1 VRFFAKT
8 AHIQMFADFCRD
20 NMPQVRHVLPSYNP
34 CSRTEYGFC
43 LPMTSL
49 KLAFPLLLLANF
61 AHASCG
67 SSYCMVNTN
76 WDTQGLSNDGGLQAD
91 LRYSYAKADRFMAG
105 SSKRATEVPGGGTN
119 EEIENK
125 RTINQL
131 VNLNLDYA
139 INRQWGVTLG
149 LPFVM
154 RDHTHTFDAASG
166 AFEQQAKF
174 SELGDIRLLGKF
186 KLNLGNDAGAGF
198 RFGFKLPTG
207 ATNKTMSPPDP
218 NDPTTPYALERS
230 SQPGTGSTDGILGA
244 YYFQNAPGKDWGWFI
259 SGQVQSAISTKDNYR
274 PGNEVAIDVGAHY
287 EVAQNLN
294 LLLQLNGQHRSRDTG
309 ANANPASGGY
319 AVNLSPGLSYAVTP
333 QTQVYGY
340 LQLPIVQYLNTNPAE
355 ENSGQLAA
363 RWSATIGIT
372 QRF

>member
-1 VRFFAKT
+1 MQNAKIDPNPDLHGVR
-8 AHIQMFADFCRD
+8 RD
-20 NMPQVRHVLPSYNP
+20 NLSQGGRALATYNP
-34 CSRTEYGFC
+34 ASPTKDESKMRLLKFA
-43 LPMTSL
+43 LP
-49 KLAFPLLLLANF
+49 LALLAST

-76 WDTQGLSNDGGLQAD
+76 WDVQGLSHDSGLQAD
-91 LRYSYAKADRFMAG
+91 LRYSYAKADRWMAG
-105 SSKRATEVPGGGTN
+105 SSKRATEAPGSGTDA
-119 EEIENK
+119 EIENK

-139 INRQWGVTLG
+139 INRQWGITLG

-174 SELGDIRLLGKF
+174 SELGDIRLLGKYKF
-186 KLNLGNDAGAGF
+186 SLGSLDSGAAL
-198 RFGFKLPTG
+198 RFGVKLPNGSTS
-207 ATNKTMSPPDP
+207 KTMSPPDP

-244 YYFQNAPGKDWGWFI
+244 YYFQNAPGAGWGWFV
-259 SGQVQSAISTKDNYR
+259 SGQVQSAMSTKDGYR
-274 PGNEVAIDVGAHY
+274 PGTEFTVDVGAHI
-287 EVAQNLN
+287 EVAQGLN

-309 ANANPASGGY
+309 VNANPASGGY
-319 AVNLSPGLSYAVTP
+319 AVNLSPGLSYAI
-333 QTQVYGY
+333 TQQMQLYGY
-340 LQLPIVQYLNTNPAE
+340 VQLPIVQYMNTDPTEAG
-355 ENSGQLAA
+355 SGQLAT
-363 RWSATIGIT
+363 RWSATVGIT